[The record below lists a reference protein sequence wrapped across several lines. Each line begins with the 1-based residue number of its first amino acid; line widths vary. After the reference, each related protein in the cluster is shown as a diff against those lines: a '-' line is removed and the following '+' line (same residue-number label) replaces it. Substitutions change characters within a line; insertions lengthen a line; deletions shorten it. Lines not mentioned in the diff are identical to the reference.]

1 MFLILNMS
9 GFWVYYGSKYAKV
22 THGFE
27 YDLFLQVVWVL
38 YGVNKDQGNEALPF
52 LVFQRDIV
60 NAIFLKYSKE
70 DTLSS
75 SHVGILN
82 IPSDIYYGY
91 TKHYQLQ
98 SEHRCT
104 QNPYQASKIE
114 CFCVNSQCLKVVNWI
129 HKTLQLR
136 CFQGFWICLW

>member
-1 MFLILNMS
+1 MS
-9 GFWVYYGSKYAKV
+9 GFWIYYGSKYAKV

-38 YGVNKDQGNEALPF
+38 YGVNKDQGNDALPF

-82 IPSDIYYGY
+82 MPLVKNKASV
-91 TKHYQLQ
+91 
-98 SEHRCT
+98 RCE
-104 QNPYQASKIE
+104 KITLITTIWNLNLRDV
-114 CFCVNSQCLKVVNWI
+114 FLKI
-129 HKTLQLR
+129 
-136 CFQGFWICLW
+136 